1 MKENYLAKW
10 LNNELS
16 EQELADFQETDEYA
30 SYVKILKVSK
40 NLKGPEFNMD
50 QALNDVINRRTPD
63 STKVVKLNPWK
74 NFMRVA
80 AVTAL
85 LLTGAYFY
93 LNSLDET
100 ISTEFAER
108 STVTLPDNSEV
119 VLNAAT
125 EVSYNAE
132 NWDEDRNVT
141 LQGEAFFKVAKG
153 KRFTVATDNGT
164 VTVLG
169 TQFNVENRA
178 GFFEVTCYEGLV
190 SVTYQ
195 GQEKKLPAG
204 TSFLVVHNTIVQPE
218 APSTSK
224 PSWLLNESRFK
235 SIPISFVLDELERQY
250 NIKVT
255 TKDIDTNTVF
265 TGSFSNTDI
274 DLALRSISTPSG
286 LKYNLEGNNVLF
298 YAENTP

>member
-153 KRFTVATDNGT
+153 KRFTVATANGT

-195 GQEKKLPAG
+195 GQEKKLPDG

>member
-153 KRFTVATDNGT
+153 KRFTVATANGT